1 LQALNKSKTSVK
13 TTKVSRHAAGAAH
26 DAGANE
32 PEWLRPVSAVEPC
45 GPHLEYDA
53 EYAILS
59 TRMMPQAEAQYGDF
73 VSKPEGPD
81 WADVERDCRRLLTRS
96 KDISVLIWLAR
107 CRTHLAGAEG
117 LAEALGMLLAVVQRF
132 PDDVHPQLLIDGET
146 DPAVRGNALAA
157 LGDPEGLIADI
168 RDLVVTSGTGT
179 RLTLRDVE
187 RALSIPRA
195 TEAMSAEAVQLQ
207 LDELG
212 AQGHPSIRALAAA
225 ATCLEQI
232 DRWSHAHLD
241 DHAPD
246 LQVSLRLLGYFNL
259 PVLSDVPTDPA
270 CEVVPAP
277 NENASTS
284 PTVPTHV
291 PVTPVA
297 ISVSPQMP
305 DVGVSSS
312 TSFVGTHVD
321 QREQVRAC
329 LQAARTWLEQH
340 EPSSP
345 VAILLKQAERFL
357 GKRYSEVAHAIP
369 ADLLARWD
377 TEG

>member
-1 LQALNKSKTSVK
+1 MNKSKTSVK
-13 TTKVSRHAAGAAH
+13 TTKVSRHAAQK
-26 DAGANE
+26 AGTDE
-32 PEWLRPVSAVEPC
+32 PDWLRPVSAAEPC

-73 VSKPEGPD
+73 VSKPDGPD
-81 WADVERDCRRLLTRS
+81 WADVDRDCRRLLMRS

-132 PDDVHPQLLIDGET
+132 PDEVHPQLRIDGET

-157 LGDPEGLIADI
+157 LGDPEGLVADI
-168 RDLVVTSGTGT
+168 RNLVVTSGTGT

-212 AQGHPSIRALAAA
+212 AQSHPSICALATAA
-225 ATCLEQI
+225 ACLAQI

-246 LQVSLRLLGYFNL
+246 LQLSLRLLGYFNL
-259 PVLSDVPTDPA
+259 PVLSAVPIAPGLELA
-270 CEVVPAP
+270 PAP
-277 NENASTS
+277 NNNAHAL
-284 PTVPTHV
+284 PTVPT
-291 PVTPVA
+291 PAPVA
-297 ISVSPQMP
+297 PTAMSVSTPMP
-305 DVGVSSS
+305 DVGTVLS
-312 TSFVGTHVD
+312 TSFVGTHID

-329 LQAARTWLEQH
+329 LQAAQAWLEQH

-369 ADLLARWD
+369 ADLLAQWD
-377 TEG
+377 AES